1 MAKYLIRVSYTVD
14 GVRGVAKEGGSAR
27 LAVARKAI
35 EGAGGKMEAFYF
47 AFGDDD
53 AVIIADM
60 PDNASAAAVA
70 VTVGAGGGARCKTT
84 PLLTPEEFD
93 KAAKMSV
100 PYRAP
105 GA

>member
-1 MAKYLIRVSYTVD
+1 MAKFLVRVSYTLD
-14 GVRGVAKEGGSAR
+14 GIRGMAKEGGTAR
-27 LAVARKAI
+27 VDVARKAI

-47 AFGDDD
+47 AFGEDD

-60 PDNASAAAVA
+60 PDNASAAAIA
-70 VTVGAGGGARCKTT
+70 VTVGAGGGARTKIT